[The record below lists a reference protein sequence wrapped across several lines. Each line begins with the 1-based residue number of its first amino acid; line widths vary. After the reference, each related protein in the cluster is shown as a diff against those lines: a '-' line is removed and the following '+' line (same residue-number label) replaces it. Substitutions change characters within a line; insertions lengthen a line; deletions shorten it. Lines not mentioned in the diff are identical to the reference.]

1 MKHKKMINSLL
12 LCSVILALCAP
23 GISKDKDVVVESTWA
38 ATPVNIDGSINEW
51 QGDALTLFKKTKV
64 DYAFRNDSEN
74 LYVLFIFK
82 NPRKFM
88 STINETGMTIWLN
101 TEGENQK
108 KYGIRFQIKTVTA
121 DNYIS
126 ILERMGM
133 SVPEEKKKEIR
144 KKPTY
149 PVFHNEV
156 IDKQGD
162 ASLIEPTTS
171 GPVWNFGGKKELTY
185 EFRIPLR
192 RGEGQPVGIGTEPG
206 KSIKVGFEWGGLT
219 DEMKKQRLARQI
231 EGGTAG
237 RAGSGTDLT
246 GERRVSGSGTGSS
259 GLGSFSRIRA
269 KKYSFWTDVKLAQ
282 K

>member
-1 MKHKKMINSLL
+1 MKRKKTINSLL
-12 LCSVILALCAP
+12 LCSAILALCAP
-23 GISKDKDVVVESTWA
+23 GISKDLAIQSVWA
-38 ATPVNIDGSINEW
+38 ATPVNIDGSINDW

-64 DYAFRNDSEN
+64 DLGFRNDSEN

-82 NPRKFM
+82 DPRKFM
-88 STINETGMTIWLN
+88 STINDTGMTIWLN
-101 TEGENQK
+101 AEGQNQK
-108 KYGIRFQIKTVTA
+108 KYGIKFQIKTVTA

-126 ILERMGM
+126 LIEKMGM
-133 SVPEEKKKEIR
+133 SVPEEKKAEIR

-149 PVFHNEV
+149 NVFHNEV
-156 IDKQGD
+156 IDKEGK
-162 ASLIEPTTS
+162 ASAIEPTTS
-171 GPVWNFGGKKELTY
+171 GPVWNFGGKKEIIY

-219 DEMKKQRLARQI
+219 KEARERALARQI
-231 EGGTAG
+231 EGSTTG
-237 RAGSGTDLT
+237 RAEGGTTLT

>member
-12 LCSVILALCAP
+12 LCSAILALCAP
-23 GISKDKDVVVESTWA
+23 GISKDKDVIVESTWA
-38 ATPVNIDGSINEW
+38 AAPVNIDGSIDEW

-82 NPRKFM
+82 DPRNFM

-101 TEGENQK
+101 TEGENK
-108 KYGIRFQIKTVTA
+108 KNYGIRFQIKTVTA
-121 DNYIS
+121 DNYIA
-126 ILERMGM
+126 ILERMGVP
-133 SVPEEKKKEIR
+133 VPEEKKTEIR

-149 PVFHNEV
+149 RVFHNEV
-156 IDKQGD
+156 IDKEGL
-162 ASLIEPTTS
+162 ASLIDASTK
-171 GPVWNFGGKKELTY
+171 GPVWNFGGKKELIY

-219 DEMKKQRLARQI
+219 DEMKQQRLASQI
-231 EGGTAG
+231 ERGTAARGDTGTGDFG
-237 RAGSGTDLT
+237 R
-246 GERRVSGSGTGSS
+246 GERGASGGSS
-259 GLGSFSRIRA
+259 LDSLSRIRA

>member
-1 MKHKKMINSLL
+1 MKRKKMINSLII
-12 LCSVILALCAP
+12 CSAMLALCAP
-23 GISKDKDVVVESTWA
+23 GISKDVVVQSVWA
-38 ATPVNIDGSINEW
+38 TTPVKIDGSTDDW
-51 QGDALTLFKKTKV
+51 QGDALTLYKKTKV

-88 STINETGMTIWLN
+88 STINETGMTLWLN
-101 TEGENQK
+101 TEGENNK
-108 KYGIRFQIKTVTA
+108 NYGIKFQIKTVSA

-126 ILERMGM
+126 LLERMGM

-149 PVFHNEV
+149 RVFHNEV
-156 IDKQGD
+156 IDKEGA
-162 ASLIEPTTS
+162 ASLIEATTI
-171 GPVWNFGGKKELTY
+171 GPVWNFGGKKELIY

-219 DEMKKQRLARQI
+219 DEMKKERLAKQI
-231 EGGTAG
+231 EGSTSG
-237 RAGSGTDLT
+237 RAESGTTLT

-269 KKYSFWTDVKLAQ
+269 KKYSFWTDVTLAQ

>member
-1 MKHKKMINSLL
+1 MKRKKMINSLII
-12 LCSVILALCAP
+12 CSAMLALCAP
-23 GISKDKDVVVESTWA
+23 GISKDVVVQSVWA
-38 ATPVNIDGSINEW
+38 TTPVKIDGSTDDW
-51 QGDALTLFKKTKV
+51 QGDALTLYKKTKV

-101 TEGENQK
+101 TEGENNK
-108 KYGIRFQIKTVTA
+108 NYGIKFQIKTVSA

-126 ILERMGM
+126 LLERMGM

-149 PVFHNEV
+149 RVFHNEV
-156 IDKQGD
+156 IDKEGA
-162 ASLIEPTTS
+162 ASLIEATTI
-171 GPVWNFGGKKELTY
+171 GPVWNFGGKKELIY

-219 DEMKKQRLARQI
+219 DEMKKERLAKQI
-231 EGGTAG
+231 EGSTSG
-237 RAGSGTDLT
+237 RAESGTTLT

-269 KKYSFWTDVKLAQ
+269 KKYSFWTDVTLAQ

>member
-23 GISKDKDVVVESTWA
+23 GISKDKDVVVQSTWT

-219 DEMKKQRLARQI
+219 EEMKKQRLAGQI
-231 EGGTAG
+231 EGGTAA
-237 RAGSGTDLT
+237 R
-246 GERRVSGSGTGSS
+246 GETGTGNFGKSERGAS
-259 GLGSFSRIRA
+259 ASTTGGLGSFSRIRA

>member
-1 MKHKKMINSLL
+1 MKRKKIINSFL
-12 LCSVILALCAP
+12 LCSAILALCGP
-23 GISKDKDVVVESTWA
+23 GISKDVVVESIWA
-38 ATPVNIDGSINEW
+38 ATPVNIDGSNNDW

-82 NPRKFM
+82 DPRKFM

-101 TEGENQK
+101 TEGENK
-108 KYGIRFQIKTVTA
+108 KNYGIKFQIKTVTA

-133 SVPEEKKKEIR
+133 AIPEEKKEEIR

-149 PVFHNEV
+149 QVFHNEV
-156 IDKQGD
+156 IDKEGA
-162 ASLIEPTTS
+162 ASLIEASTS

-192 RGEGQPVGIGTEPG
+192 RGEDQPVGIGTEPG

-219 DEMKKQRLARQI
+219 KEAKQRKLAGQI

-237 RAGSGTDLT
+237 RAQG
-246 GERRVSGSGTGSS
+246 GTGNFGRSERGAS
-259 GLGSFSRIRA
+259 TSTTGGLGSFRGIRA
-269 KKYSFWTDVKLAQ
+269 KKYSFWTDVTLAQ

>member
-1 MKHKKMINSLL
+1 M
-12 LCSVILALCAP
+12 LALCAP
-23 GISKDKDVVVESTWA
+23 GISKDVVVQSVWA
-38 ATPVNIDGSINEW
+38 TTPVKIDGSTDDW
-51 QGDALTLFKKTKV
+51 QGDALTLYKKTKV

-88 STINETGMTIWLN
+88 STINETGMTLWLN
-101 TEGENQK
+101 TEGENNK
-108 KYGIRFQIKTVTA
+108 NYGIKFQIKTVSA

-126 ILERMGM
+126 LLERMGM

-149 PVFHNEV
+149 RVFHNEV
-156 IDKQGD
+156 IDKEGA
-162 ASLIEPTTS
+162 ASLIEATTI
-171 GPVWNFGGKKELTY
+171 GPVWNFGGKKELIY

-219 DEMKKQRLARQI
+219 DEMKKERLAKQI
-231 EGGTAG
+231 EGSTSG
-237 RAGSGTDLT
+237 RAESGTTLT

-269 KKYSFWTDVKLAQ
+269 KKYSFWTDVTLAQ